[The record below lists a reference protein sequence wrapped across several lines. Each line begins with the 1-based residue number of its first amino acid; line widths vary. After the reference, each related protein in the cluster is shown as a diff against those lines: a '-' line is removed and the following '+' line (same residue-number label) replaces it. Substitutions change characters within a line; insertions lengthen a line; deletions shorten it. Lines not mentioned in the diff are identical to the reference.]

1 MLHLCHQPSTEP
13 STFPRMLS
21 PVISQTQ
28 CPWDQAGNKRRRQGG
43 GWGRE
48 PAHPV
53 KEAAATQP
61 PWMTTAHPSPQHL
74 GTSTV
79 RFHAG
84 CAGSIYGS
92 NAPDFRLR
100 GKFGAYMVVGRSK
113 IHVLSKY
120 RLLNSNSE
128 KCYGE
133 QEKQPGENQERQVRG
148 NNQGCEISQFFKEKL
163 EIQIDMKCD
172 FSK

>member
-1 MLHLCHQPSTEP
+1 MGEGTRTSC
-13 STFPRMLS
+13 
-21 PVISQTQ
+21 
-28 CPWDQAGNKRRRQGG
+28 QGG
-43 GWGRE
+43 GSHSAPMDDHG
-48 PAHPV
+48 
-53 KEAAATQP
+53 
-61 PWMTTAHPSPQHL
+61 HPSPQHL
-74 GTSTV
+74 GTLTV

-92 NAPDFRLR
+92 NTPDFRLR
-100 GKFGAYMVVGRSK
+100 GKFGAYMVVGGSK

-133 QEKQPGENQERQVRG
+133 QEKQPGENQECQVRG

-163 EIQIDMKCD
+163 EIQIAMKCD